1 MIYSVTGQ
9 TKLAIAKMRDA
20 IRVAPKHAEY
30 HYELGLALAE
40 TGDIQ
45 AVITSLEEAVRLDP
59 LLARAWYNLGLA
71 KNSLNDPE
79 GAMAALLRGE
89 GANPGDPAIPY
100 ARATILARL
109 GRAPEALQAVEKT
122 LMIQRDHP
130 EALQMKMMLMRR

>member
-1 MIYSVTGQ
+1 
-9 TKLAIAKMRDA
+9 
-20 IRVAPKHAEY
+20 
-30 HYELGLALAE
+30 
-40 TGDIQ
+40 
-45 AVITSLEEAVRLDP
+45 
-59 LLARAWYNLGLA
+59 
-71 KNSLNDPE
+71 
-79 GAMAALLRGE
+79 LRGE